1 MNTSADSIEVL
12 FRLQHVAMTTKR
24 ELIEF
29 FSDLWKENE
38 KAGFG
43 IGWDTRI
50 MARKGNGLKRRC
62 CT

>member
-1 MNTSADSIEVL
+1 MNTPGDSIEAL

-29 FSDLWKENE
+29 FSDLWMENE

-43 IGWDTRI
+43 MGWDTRI
-50 MARKGNGLKRRC
+50 RARTGKGIEA
-62 CT
+62 